1 MARIHHPFV
10 PYPKAKGIHALY
22 LRYCYELRI
31 IQKHP
36 ASVKRVPFSMRQDL
50 ILLDKLDAQ
59 TRFLAKYEYSNIEEL
74 KSHKQGCTDR
84 IAQLEEERRVLRNDL
99 KTAARKKDA
108 PAMEAM
114 KARIKEVSSEIRT
127 LRQEVKLCDD
137 IEARSTLMEQNLA
150 QLQREQEIE
159 RKEEEQHELFQR
171 SGSSGSPTELER
183 R

>member
-74 KSHKQGCTDR
+74 KSHKLGSADR
-84 IAQLEEERRVLRNDL
+84 IAQLEEERGVLRNDL
-99 KTAARKKDA
+99 KTATRKKDA
-108 PAMEAM
+108 PAMETM

-150 QLQREQEIE
+150 QLQQEQEIE

-171 SGSSGSPTELER
+171 SGRSGSPTELER